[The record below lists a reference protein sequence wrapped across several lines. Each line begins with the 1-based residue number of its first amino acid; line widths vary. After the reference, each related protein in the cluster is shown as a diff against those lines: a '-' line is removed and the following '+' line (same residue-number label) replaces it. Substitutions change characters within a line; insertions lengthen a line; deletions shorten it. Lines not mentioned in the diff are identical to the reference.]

1 MMRNAWREVTTYL
14 VIHFG
19 YSTARLFSKSL
30 IYHSVFYIMESTL
43 TNSRESCEEMGYCKR
58 GG

>member
-1 MMRNAWREVTTYL
+1 MRNAWREAITYL
-14 VIHFG
+14 IAHFG

-30 IYHSVFYIMESTL
+30 IYHPVFYIMESTL
-43 TNSRESCEEMGYCKR
+43 TNSREFCAEMGYFKR